1 MYPPDHFEKMT
12 EHQLRDGMTAA
23 VASLTY
29 RISCEDELKQRN
41 LPTRHADGCPIGPD
55 NG

>member
-12 EHQLRDGMTAA
+12 EHALRDGMVES
-23 VASLTY
+23 VAGLTY
-29 RISCEDELKQRN
+29 RIACEDELKRRG
-41 LPTRHADGCPIGPD
+41 LPTRHADGCPIGPS